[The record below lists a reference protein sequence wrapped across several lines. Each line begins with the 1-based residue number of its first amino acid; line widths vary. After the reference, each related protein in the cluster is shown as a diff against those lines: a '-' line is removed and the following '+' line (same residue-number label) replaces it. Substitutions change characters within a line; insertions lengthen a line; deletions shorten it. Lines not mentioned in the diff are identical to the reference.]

1 MSDPDLFVLPRFQQA
16 IKAAPPALPTD
27 TFRRYAAGRLPK
39 TLIKLLIARPDLADA
54 LCSDLKEQATISKT
68 D

>member
-16 IKAAPPALPTD
+16 IKAIPPALPTD
-27 TFRRYAAGRLPK
+27 TYRRYAAGRLPK
-39 TLIKLLIARPDLADA
+39 TLLRLLIARPDLADA
-54 LCSDLKEQATISKT
+54 LCADLKEHSTISKT